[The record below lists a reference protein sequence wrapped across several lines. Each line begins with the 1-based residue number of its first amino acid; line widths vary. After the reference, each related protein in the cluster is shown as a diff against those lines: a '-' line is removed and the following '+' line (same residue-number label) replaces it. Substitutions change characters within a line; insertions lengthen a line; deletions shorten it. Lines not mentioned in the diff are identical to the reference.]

1 VCCLL
6 PEGAALSA
14 DFDPEMHR
22 LYAMLNNGKELDL
35 GD

>member
-6 PEGAALSA
+6 PEGAVLSA
-14 DFDPEMHR
+14 DFDAEKHR
-22 LYAMLNNGKELDL
+22 LYAMLNDGKESDL